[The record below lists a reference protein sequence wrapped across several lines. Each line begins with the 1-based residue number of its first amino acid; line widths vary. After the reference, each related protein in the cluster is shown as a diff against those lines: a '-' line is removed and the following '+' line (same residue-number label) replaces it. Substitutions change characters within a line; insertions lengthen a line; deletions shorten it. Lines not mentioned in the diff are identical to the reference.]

1 MSAEVVSTL
10 TEFNQ
15 DTSGGLGV
23 QEGNLGATRTNSRLL
38 VDELNTFFLKFF

>member
-1 MSAEVVSTL
+1 VSTL

-23 QEGNLGATRTNSRLL
+23 QEGDLGATRTDSRLL
-38 VDELNTFFLKFF
+38 VYEFNAFFLKFL